1 MAKNDTTPKRDLR
14 DWMGPPVSIEDNDRR
29 SVDDAPKSIDEGPRT
44 VKPGVGSQAE
54 GQVSRG

>member
-1 MAKNDTTPKRDLR
+1 MTKHDDTPKRDLR
-14 DWMGPPVSIEDNDRR
+14 DWMGPPVSIADNERR
-29 SVDDAPKSIDEGPRT
+29 SVDDEPKTKDEGPHT